1 MMSKQYQVIKVALEI
16 HEDDWND
23 DLEILVR
30 RNGKLVQESNNEL
43 EVIEVSDNLNFG
55 GGE

>member
-43 EVIEVSDNLNFG
+43 EVIEVSSNLNFG
-55 GGE
+55 GEE